1 MDDALELIVDAH
13 ASLGES
19 PVWDERQ
26 RRLWWVDLLGGI
38 VHATDPVT
46 GEDRQIP
53 VGQPIGAIALRES
66 GRPILAVRDGYAT
79 LDSIEREARPD
90 RADRAGRP
98 GHPDE

>member
-46 GEDRQIP
+46 GEDLQIP
-53 VGQPIGAIALRES
+53 VGQPIGAIALRKS
-66 GRPILAVRDGYAT
+66 GPPILRSGTDT
-79 LDSIEREARPD
+79 PPSTR
-90 RADRAGRP
+90 RAG
-98 GHPDE
+98 GWT